1 MQYYYCQLNARRAE
15 TTYAMEI
22 LPDETNVRHAP
33 NIFIVYFVMPIIMAS
48 DERRF
53 SKLKLRKKILRYKIF

>member
-22 LPDETNVRHAP
+22 LPDETNVRHMP
-33 NIFIVYFVMPIIMAS
+33 FFFIGQGNMMLLIFLLFISLCPLLWHQMKEDFQS
-48 DERRF
+48 
-53 SKLKLRKKILRYKIF
+53 